1 MCSEPCTHHWNA
13 GAYDDQPG
21 FVAKPG
27 AGLLS
32 LLQPRPGEQILDLGC
47 GNGGWT
53 AEIAAAGAI
62 PTGIDLSEEMVKRAR
77 QKYPELNIQ
86 VADACHYRT
95 DVRFDAVFSNA
106 ALHWIKDAPA
116 VARSIWLALREGG
129 RLVAEFAGSGNLAVL
144 TAAMEQALEAHG
156 YAWAGRNPW
165 YHPTI
170 GEYASLLEQTGFR
183 VTLAHHFDRP
193 TPLKGDTGVR
203 HWLDSFAD
211 YFFLDVTSAD
221 KASIYRAIE
230 AQVKPHFERGG
241 QWMAD
246 TRRLRIVAIK
256 APAYSDKQLP

>member
-1 MCSEPCTHHWNA
+1 MSNEPTTNHRNSE
-13 GAYDDQPG
+13 AYDDKMD
-21 FVAKPG
+21 FVAKLG
-27 AGLLS
+27 VGVLS
-32 LLQPRPGEQILDLGC
+32 LLQPRPGERILDVGC
-47 GNGGWT
+47 GTGNLT

-62 PTGIDLSEEMVKRAR
+62 PTGIDLSEEMVMRAR
-77 QKYPELNIQ
+77 QKHPGLDLQ
-86 VADACHYRT
+86 VEDACHYRT

-106 ALHWIKDAPA
+106 TLHWVKDPAA

-129 RLVAEFAGSGNLAVL
+129 RFVAEFAGRGNVAVL

-183 VTLAHHFDRP
+183 VTLAQHFDSP
-193 TPLKGDTGVR
+193 TPLKGNAGVR
-203 HWLDSFAD
+203 NWLESFAG

-221 KASIYRAIE
+221 KPSIYRAIE
-230 AQVKPHFERGG
+230 AKVKPQLDRGG

-256 APAYSDKQLP
+256 EPA

>member
-1 MCSEPCTHHWNA
+1 MSSEPSTHHQNSE
-13 GAYDDQPG
+13 AYDDKLD
-21 FVAKPG
+21 FVPKLG
-27 AGLLS
+27 AGVFS
-32 LLQPRPGEQILDLGC
+32 LLQPRPGERILDVGC
-47 GNGGWT
+47 GTGDLT

-77 QKYPELNIQ
+77 QKYPGLNLQ
-86 VADACHYRT
+86 VEDACHYRT
-95 DVRFDAVFSNA
+95 DVGFDAVFSHA
-106 ALHWIKDAPA
+106 TLHWIKDAAA

-129 RLVAEFAGSGNLAVL
+129 RFVTEFAGSGNVAVL

-165 YHPTI
+165 YFPTV

-183 VTLAHHFDRP
+183 VTLAQIFDRP

-203 HWLDSFAD
+203 DWLDRFAG
-211 YFFLDVTSAD
+211 YFFLDVTAAD

-230 AQVKPHFERGG
+230 AQVKPHLDRGG

-256 APAYSDKQLP
+256 EPA